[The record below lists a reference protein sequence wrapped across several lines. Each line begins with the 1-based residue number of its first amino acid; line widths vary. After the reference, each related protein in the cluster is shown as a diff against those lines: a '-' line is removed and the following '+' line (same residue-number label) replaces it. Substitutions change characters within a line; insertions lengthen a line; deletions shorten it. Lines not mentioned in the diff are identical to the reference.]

1 MRPSAPRV
9 LLMCLALA
17 FASFWLGCG
26 PDTFEES
33 EWTIPQ
39 RDDEGVVDSDADE
52 APCMLG
58 EDLVE

>member
-1 MRPSAPRV
+1 
-9 LLMCLALA
+9 MCLALA